1 MDSSISTREAK
12 LNSKANVE
20 KLNIPLKKR
29 VLCVTSNYPRWQG
42 DCTTPFVHHL
52 AQDLKGLGWEV
63 DVLAPHAMGAARQE
77 VLDGISI
84 ERFRYLWPK
93 RTQTVCYQ
101 GGALMN
107 LQKNRLNYLKLPFLV
122 IFEWLAI
129 IKRLKSGKY
138 DLLHSHWI
146 LPQGFTGVLAAIP
159 LKIPHVITVHGS
171 DAFALNGKCLTRFK
185 HFSLV
190 HADAVTVNSTAT
202 RQQVLSIAPKL
213 ANLDL
218 IPMGVST
225 TPPKPERSALL
236 RSRYKGSD
244 GPLLIFVGRLIELKG
259 VDDLLHAIDL
269 LQKEFT
275 DIRLLILGEGPLRAE
290 LESLAKKL
298 RIDKQVFFTG
308 WVESKDVVNYLTAA
322 DIFIGPSKRCPDGST
337 EAQGLTFIEAMRA
350 GTPVIATNVG
360 GIGDI
365 IQHEQTGLLIP
376 ECSPKEIASGVVR
389 LTSGQDLKEYILKR
403 ARSVAQ
409 GFTRETSAKELAG
422 VFAKQIS
429 LKKHRDDSLF
439 DN

>member
-1 MDSSISTREAK
+1 M
-12 LNSKANVE
+12 NSKVDTE
-20 KLNIPLKKR
+20 KRDPPSKKR

-42 DCTTPFVHHL
+42 DNTTPFVLHL
-52 AQDLKGLGWEV
+52 AQDLKEFGWEV

-77 VLDGISI
+77 VLDGITI
-84 ERFRYLWPK
+84 ERFRYLWPE

-122 IFEWLAI
+122 FFEWLAI

-171 DAFALNGKCLTRFK
+171 DAFALNGKCLTKFK
-185 HFSLV
+185 YVSLV
-190 HADAVTVNSTAT
+190 HADAVTVNSSAT

-225 TPPKPERSALL
+225 TLPKPKRSALL

-244 GPLLIFVGRLIELKG
+244 GPLLIFVGRLIKLKG

-269 LQKEFT
+269 LHKHVNDT
-275 DIRLLILGEGPLRAE
+275 RLVIVGEGPLRSE
-290 LESLAKKL
+290 LEDLAKQL
-298 RIDKQVFFTG
+298 GINKQVFFTG
-308 WVESKDVVNYLTAA
+308 WVDPKDVVNYLTAA
-322 DIFIGPSKRCPDGST
+322 DIFVGPSKRCPDGST
-337 EAQGLTFIEAMRA
+337 EAQGLTFIEAMQA
-350 GTPVIATNVG
+350 GTPVIATDVG
-360 GIGDI
+360 GIGDV
-365 IQHEQTGLLIP
+365 IQHEQTGLLVAESSP
-376 ECSPKEIASGVVR
+376 EQIASSVLR
-389 LTSGQDLKEYILKR
+389 LTEDKELESALVKR
-403 ARSVAQ
+403 ARNLAQ
-409 GFTRETSAKELAG
+409 SLTSKGAAKKF
-422 VFAKQIS
+422 VSIFDSCIQKY
-429 LKKHRDDSLF
+429 KKYP
-439 DN
+439 